1 MEFIDP
7 KLHEYCEQHSGT
19 EAEVLKKLDRETHAK
34 VMMPRMLSG
43 HLQGQF
49 LAMISKMC
57 QPKLI
62 LEIGT
67 YTGYSAIYLAQ
78 GLAEGGRLITI
89 DINEELEQLAKRYW
103 AEAGV
108 SEKIDYRIGN
118 GLELIPDIE
127 GPFDLVFIDAD
138 KKNYSNYYDLIIDK
152 MAPGGIILADNVL
165 WSGKVIDESAKDK
178 DTVAIKEYN
187 LKVQEDDRVDN
198 MLLPLRDGIMMARM
212 KK

>member
-57 QPKLI
+57 QPKRI

-78 GLAEGGRLITI
+78 GLTEGGRLITI
-89 DINEELEQLAKRYW
+89 DINEELEQMAKRYW

-118 GLELIPDIE
+118 GLELIPDID